1 MGTSL
6 DNSSFLASIC
16 SKVFHILAKS
26 GSCVRSW
33 LSRFKI
39 SNWINLSLLELTSS
53 NLSKKCHFPL
63 KKKTLKNSNFV
74 PFCSGAGRVNGSGV
88 AMIPERNR
96 LFLGCLIQWLG
107 CAYKAYAWLLSK
119 IEASVS
125 KENITKIHSLPR
137 MVTDCGDRK
146 QQVLL

>member
-16 SKVFHILAKS
+16 SKVFQILAKS
-26 GSCVRSW
+26 GSCVRSCM
-33 LSRFKI
+33 SRFRI
-39 SNWINLSLLELTSS
+39 RNWINFSLLELLSS
-53 NLSKKCHFPL
+53 NLSKKCHFSL
-63 KKKTLKNSNFV
+63 KNPLKNSNFV

>member
-26 GSCVRSW
+26 GSCVRSCM
-33 LSRFKI
+33 SRFKI
-39 SNWINLSLLELTSS
+39 RNWINFSLLELTSS

-63 KKKTLKNSNFV
+63 KKPLKNTNFV

>member
-26 GSCVRSW
+26 GSCIRSCM
-33 LSRFKI
+33 SRFKI
-39 SNWINLSLLELTSS
+39 RNWINFSLLELLSS

-63 KKKTLKNSNFV
+63 KKTLKNSNFV

-96 LFLGCLIQWLG
+96 LFFGCLIQWLG
-107 CAYKAYAWLLSK
+107 CAYNAYAWWLSK

-137 MVTDCGDRK
+137 MMTDCVYRK